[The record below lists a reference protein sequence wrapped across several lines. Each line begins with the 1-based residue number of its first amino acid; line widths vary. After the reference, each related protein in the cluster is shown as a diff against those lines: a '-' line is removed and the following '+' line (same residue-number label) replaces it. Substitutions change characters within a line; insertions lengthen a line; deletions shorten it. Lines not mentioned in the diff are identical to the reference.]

1 MRVSGP
7 IACIALYAALY
18 TAFGVASPF
27 WPKYFETRALIP
39 EQIGLI
45 LASAL
50 LVRLVAG
57 PLVGV
62 LALWSRERAKAFFFC
77 AMGLRVAHPADVG
90 SDAVR
95 SLGRANR
102 IQKS

>member
-62 LALWSRERAKAFFFC
+62 LALWSRERAKAFFC